1 MLLRSVAFPRLSRDN
16 PHLAPHG
23 SLHSGDG
30 YLTPEE
36 LTHIRGR
43 LTGGAALFVLYIV
56 IAMPGIQDVVRD
68 YELNDWETTEGTVI
82 AMLGI
87 QDWYLYSV
95 DDVEYTGSKE
105 AFRWDQTWS
114 DNGPSLTTTLCN
126 IVNGYASKS
135 CTVTLPAGETLDLVF
150 GDSTSWTSEFSMTVL
165 TPGATTDTYDYNDGP
180 VSYTTAGDYTIR
192 LFDSYGDGGGYV
204 TASWA
209 GFGKHFLL
217 TGSSVEVFYDPDDHD
232 FSRLIMP
239 EFNHRK
245 LMGYTGFAFA
255 GLLALALVPPV
266 SPERKEERKKAA
278 AQRALGAKE
287 ERKKADTERKAAREK
302 ADTERPAANA
312 DSPPLLFIIGFI
324 LVIWILIKLGD
335 EGFGLPNLGGGGG
348 GCDIFGLC
356 LAPLAGGAALSRSST
371 GKFTHDSSTRLQPH
385 RLLAKVT
392 YCLHTKD
399 NGKKCT
405 RMVMRQSGLC
415 YQHQDSDAAEAYL
428 EALELSPVP
437 ADVLRYNIDGANKA
451 ISSKDIDVLIEGLGE
466 AKKFWV
472 VDLGLDEAEFVQFT
486 YDGDIDDDGFR
497 DGEPVLEHWRGGRKI
512 LTNRIGLE
520 KSLEILRSLL
530 HGE

>member
-1 MLLRSVAFPRLSRDN
+1 
-16 PHLAPHG
+16 
-23 SLHSGDG
+23 LHSGDG

-56 IAMPGIQDVVRD
+56 IATPGIQDVVRD
-68 YELNDWETTEGTVI
+68 YELDDWETTEGTVI

-287 ERKKADTERKAAREK
+287 ERKKAKQRAERSKTQTAERKAAREK
-302 ADTERPAANA
+302 ADTERPAADA
-312 DSPPLLFIIGFI
+312 DGPPVLLIIGGFI
-324 LVIWILIKLGD
+324 VLILLLDSGILED
-335 EGFGLPNLGGGGG
+335 LPSGGGGG
-348 GCDIFGLC
+348 FGLDIFGCC
-356 LAPLAGGAALSRSST
+356 LAPFAAGGAALSRSST
-371 GKFTHDSSTRLQPH
+371 GKFSDGQTGPSSKAFSD
-385 RLLAKVT
+385 LAKVT
-392 YCLHTKD
+392 YCMHTQD
-399 NGKKCT
+399 NGKKCR
-405 RMVMRQSGLC
+405 RMVMRQTGLC
-415 YQHQDSDAAEAYL
+415 YQHQDSDAAVVYL
-428 EALELSPVP
+428 EAIESDTSG
-437 ADVLRYNIDGANKA
+437 DVLRYNIDGANKA

-486 YDGDIDDDGFR
+486 YDGDIDDDGIR
-497 DGEPVLEHWRGGRKI
+497 DGQPVLEHWRGGRKI

>member
-1 MLLRSVAFPRLSRDN
+1 M
-16 PHLAPHG
+16 
-23 SLHSGDG
+23 
-30 YLTPEE
+30 
-36 LTHIRGR
+36 
-43 LTGGAALFVLYIV
+43 
-56 IAMPGIQDVVRD
+56 IATPGIQDVVRD

-126 IVNGYASKS
+126 MVNGYASKS

-245 LMGYTGFAFA
+245 LIPFTGVAFA

-287 ERKKADTERKAAREK
+287 ERKKADTERKAVREKADTERKAAREKADTERKAAREK

-312 DSPPLLFIIGFI
+312 DSPPLLFIIGFF

-335 EGFGLPNLGGGGG
+335 EGFGLPNLGGGG
-348 GCDIFGLC
+348 
-356 LAPLAGGAALSRSST
+356 
-371 GKFTHDSSTRLQPH
+371 
-385 RLLAKVT
+385 
-392 YCLHTKD
+392 
-399 NGKKCT
+399 
-405 RMVMRQSGLC
+405 
-415 YQHQDSDAAEAYL
+415 EA
-428 EALELSPVP
+428 V
-437 ADVLRYNIDGANKA
+437 
-451 ISSKDIDVLIEGLGE
+451 ISSGCVL
-466 AKKFWV
+466 
-472 VDLGLDEAEFVQFT
+472 
-486 YDGDIDDDGFR
+486 
-497 DGEPVLEHWRGGRKI
+497 PP
-512 LTNRIGLE
+512 
-520 KSLEILRSLL
+520 
-530 HGE
+530 

>member
-1 MLLRSVAFPRLSRDN
+1 
-16 PHLAPHG
+16 
-23 SLHSGDG
+23 
-30 YLTPEE
+30 
-36 LTHIRGR
+36 
-43 LTGGAALFVLYIV
+43 
-56 IAMPGIQDVVRD
+56 
-68 YELNDWETTEGTVI
+68 
-82 AMLGI
+82 
-87 QDWYLYSV
+87 
-95 DDVEYTGSKE
+95 
-105 AFRWDQTWS
+105 
-114 DNGPSLTTTLCN
+114 
-126 IVNGYASKS
+126 
-135 CTVTLPAGETLDLVF
+135 
-150 GDSTSWTSEFSMTVL
+150 
-165 TPGATTDTYDYNDGP
+165 
-180 VSYTTAGDYTIR
+180 
-192 LFDSYGDGGGYV
+192 
-204 TASWA
+204 
-209 GFGKHFLL
+209 
-217 TGSSVEVFYDPDDHD
+217 
-232 FSRLIMP
+232 
-239 EFNHRK
+239 
-245 LMGYTGFAFA
+245 MGYTGFAFA

-266 SPERKEERKKAA
+266 SPERKEERKEAA

-287 ERKKADTERKAAREK
+287 ERKKAKQRAERSKTQTAERKAAREK

-312 DSPPLLFIIGFI
+312 DSPPLLFIIGFF

-335 EGFGLPNLGGGGG
+335 EGFGLPDLGGGGG

-497 DGEPVLEHWRGGRKI
+497 DGEPLLEHWRGGRKS